1 MELSP
6 LRQLRKGMLPKMVS
20 WYDPR
25 LLARVGVRTIIS
37 TVFGQYADQRL
48 IQAVTDPADDNELA
62 NRYDYRDPNASES
75 NKRIAVDGTG
85 AFWIDYVAD
94 VGDGFE
100 GTYTTAYLL
109 GQDSLDVRG
118 AGQLR
123 HGEVLILGGDQ
134 CYPQA
139 TREDYRKRLLQPF
152 NWAFTVANPERKLF
166 AIPGNHD
173 WYDGL
178 AAFDSLF
185 CSSRDKLSNS
195 KGNVI
200 GGWQCQQHRSYWAIR
215 LPYNWWIWGAD
226 IQFSKYLD
234 TAQVNYFERV
244 AEQMGPRDNL
254 LICLA
259 EPSWMLADLQGQD
272 EEENFFKITT
282 IARRRGARVVAV
294 IAGDWHNYNR
304 YYAHELDIHFITSGG
319 GGAFLH
325 PTHVLR
331 NSISVRWPER
341 PDGPEGGALEA
352 TGVRPGEAWRAR
364 DYDIRLKRNTRAAAN
379 VVEQAM
385 QDVQDAIEPIKREA
399 LGLKR
404 KRQPLKPQAPKC
416 YPDKARSYLLSL
428 GNALFPF
435 FNPSFSIGI
444 GIVYWM
450 ITWQFQNLVTQYEI
464 SSGKIDALSADTFL
478 SVLRFMP
485 LYVFQAMVAS
495 ISLVVMLGTLY
506 AALVW
511 YVDAIERPGIRR
523 YSTKFVVG
531 TAHFL
536 SHVTAMFTLSLFVV
550 MLNNWMTP
558 PIERQVQALYEGRKE
573 QAPIVREVIEES
585 LEPLQRQ
592 AQQRTGAAPG
602 IRRPSPVREV
612 VGFMSYPTLMIVL
625 GALVGG
631 SLWGLYWVLT
641 GLFGRMHSEQA
652 FAALRIKNYKNF
664 LRLKFEPDKL
674 TIYPLGI
681 DKVPGPDHWMNAPRG
696 RANPLPQNPKL
707 IAVKPIDVR
716 LIENPIVIP
725 CYDETA
731 D

>member
-1 MELSP
+1 
-6 LRQLRKGMLPKMVS
+6 
-20 WYDPR
+20 
-25 LLARVGVRTIIS
+25 
-37 TVFGQYADQRL
+37 
-48 IQAVTDPADDNELA
+48 
-62 NRYDYRDPNASES
+62 
-75 NKRIAVDGTG
+75 
-85 AFWIDYVAD
+85 
-94 VGDGFE
+94 
-100 GTYTTAYLL
+100 
-109 GQDSLDVRG
+109 
-118 AGQLR
+118 
-123 HGEVLILGGDQ
+123 
-134 CYPQA
+134 
-139 TREDYRKRLLQPF
+139 
-152 NWAFTVANPERKLF
+152 
-166 AIPGNHD
+166 
-173 WYDGL
+173 
-178 AAFDSLF
+178 
-185 CSSRDKLSNS
+185 
-195 KGNVI
+195 
-200 GGWQCQQHRSYWAIR
+200 
-215 LPYNWWIWGAD
+215 
-226 IQFSKYLD
+226 
-234 TAQVNYFERV
+234 
-244 AEQMGPRDNL
+244 
-254 LICLA
+254 
-259 EPSWMLADLQGQD
+259 
-272 EEENFFKITT
+272 
-282 IARRRGARVVAV
+282 
-294 IAGDWHNYNR
+294 
-304 YYAHELDIHFITSGG
+304 
-319 GGAFLH
+319 
-325 PTHVLR
+325 
-331 NSISVRWPER
+331 
-341 PDGPEGGALEA
+341 
-352 TGVRPGEAWRAR
+352 
-364 DYDIRLKRNTRAAAN
+364 
-379 VVEQAM
+379 
-385 QDVQDAIEPIKREA
+385 
-399 LGLKR
+399 
-404 KRQPLKPQAPKC
+404 
-416 YPDKARSYLLSL
+416 
-428 GNALFPF
+428 
-435 FNPSFSIGI
+435 
-444 GIVYWM
+444 
-450 ITWQFQNLVTQYEI
+450 
-464 SSGKIDALSADTFL
+464 
-478 SVLRFMP
+478 MP

-558 PIERQVQALYEGRKE
+558 PIERQVQALYEGRKA